1 MSGKVPC
8 TRGGEQVLYA
18 NINPVAS
25 HQGAISDSELAGFA
39 MKAWLQAEEMEAA
52 LNKHTCNLERAF
64 LFQGREFLSR
74 YVPVLRVRRVLRVE
88 ILI

>member
-1 MSGKVPC
+1 M
-8 TRGGEQVLYA
+8 YA